1 MKALQI
7 IGYGD
12 VGKQLKV
19 NNIDKPK
26 VSDNKVLIEVHGASV
41 NPIDYKI
48 VQGALKQLN
57 KLEFPAPIGFDVAG
71 EIVEVGRNVKDFKVG
86 DQVYSRVP
94 TNEPGSIAEYIAV
107 DSTVVTLKPQNV
119 SYNEAAG
126 FPLVGLTT
134 IQAFNWAKLKK
145 GDKVLIHAGSGGIGT
160 FAIQYAKSQGAFVY
174 TTTSTKNV
182 KWVKELGA
190 DVVIDYKK
198 ENYLDVVKDVDIVY
212 DTLGGDYTEDA
223 FKVIKVG
230 GSVASLVGPID
241 KETAVEL
248 GLNPVFRFVLSFG
261 AKKVMKAAKSKEAR
275 YKMIL
280 MSPNKE
286 QLDKITTLVQ
296 DGKIKPI
303 IDKTFSLDK
312 AIDALLYQKSGRAKG
327 KVIVQVR

>member
-12 VGKQLKV
+12 VEKQLKV

-212 DTLGGDYTEDA
+212 DTLGGGYTDDA

-230 GSVASLVGPID
+230 GSVASLVGAID

-248 GLNPVFRFVLSFG
+248 GLNPVFRFVLSLG
-261 AKKVMKAAKSKEAR
+261 AKKVMKASKSKEAR

-327 KVIVQVR
+327 KIIVQVR